1 MELGVPL
8 KQQLAVHE
16 KRRLA
21 LGQFLR
27 EVANGILIGEAEVVL
42 GQAELFAQIRL
53 HLLDVQKFARGA
65 PVSVQPCL
73 ANALLGGDLQLL
85 QQPGAKDGAVR
96 ASFAGSFADSGT
108 MLQFQVPR
116 ILDLGDAPAIATK
129 PSKPIV
135 GNEARDF
142 DWRIPFG
149 PPSLPNEARKVVANS
164 FLGCQLRRAAFSI
177 HIFCNV
183 RSLRPPERTL
193 QPCQ

>member
-1 MELGVPL
+1 MALGVPL
-8 KQQLAVHE
+8 KQELAVHE
-16 KRRLA
+16 ERRLA
-21 LGQFLR
+21 LGQFL
-27 EVANGILIGEAEVVL
+27 AQLASSIIIGEAEVVL
-42 GQAELFAQIRL
+42 HQPQLVAQSRL
-53 HLLDVQKFARGA
+53 HLLDVEQLAGGA
-65 PVSVQPCL
+65 PVSVQPGL
-73 ANALLGGDLQLL
+73 ANALLDGDLQLL

-149 PPSLPNEARKVVANS
+149 PPSLPNEARKAVANS